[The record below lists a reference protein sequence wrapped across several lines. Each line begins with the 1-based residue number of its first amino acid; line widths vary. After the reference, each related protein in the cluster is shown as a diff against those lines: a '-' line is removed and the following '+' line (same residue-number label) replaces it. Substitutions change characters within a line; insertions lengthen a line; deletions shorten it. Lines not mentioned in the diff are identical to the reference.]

1 MCPCSHLCSG
11 FSHEAHECEASLYE
25 ETVVCFELRR
35 RGGAQDDGA
44 ALRSKDTTKGA
55 DPVVI
60 GKFLMACVV
69 LVVSTVMVHVVI
81 ALALGVSGIG
91 VSVTTTNV
99 AGRSG
104 IVKQITLTPSANNV
118 QVAKALSKEQATPK
132 EADIVVRN
140 MDVGTS
146 IDTVVRTIVALADT
160 VL

>member
-1 MCPCSHLCSG
+1 MKLMNVKQAYMSKSLLDLGPAWEAGPLKGRFTLC
-11 FSHEAHECEASLYE
+11 
-25 ETVVCFELRR
+25 
-35 RGGAQDDGA
+35 DDS
-44 ALRSKDTTKGA
+44 ALRFKDVTKGA